1 MWTDLVAWFQ
11 SAAGMRLTDGAIVPF
26 VAIVVAGLVAG
37 LVARGAVRGAVVRAQ
52 REATTAV
59 VVAVAEAARR
69 AATAPDRPALEHAAD
84 EQFTAEAELRLRLL
98 PVFGAE
104 LAADWTASAIAG
116 LRSTAER
123 DGSEVRADLDAL
135 RDRLIRWLRAPKQA
149 RRLFPKPS
157 SVRPPP
163 ASASAPAP
171 ASASAK
177 GSKRDARRRST
188 AVGMA
193 SVMTSDTAA
202 GAALESGGRTSPDAP
217 AENPEPTTLD
227 APANRPSSDAAPVEP
242 LDDQGAQQRALVDE
256 TAPSTSPVPLARHV
270 APATANPPT
279 EDRLGPEPIVD
290 HRSSRQ
296 ADEDD
301 DADFM
306 QGSDQ
311 QGPPP
316 VAATPLR
323 ETEPARQ

>member
-1 MWTDLVAWFQ
+1 MWTDLIAWFQ
-11 SAAGMRLTDGAIVPF
+11 SAAGTRLVDGAIVPF

-37 LVARGAVRGAVVRAQ
+37 LIARGAVRAAVVRSQ
-52 REATTAV
+52 RESTTAV

-116 LRSTAER
+116 LRSTAGR
-123 DGSEVRADLDAL
+123 DGGAVGADLDAL

-157 SVRPPP
+157 SVRPAPVP
-163 ASASAPAP
+163 AR
-171 ASASAK
+171 
-177 GSKRDARRRST
+177 GTNRDARRRST
-188 AVGMA
+188 AVATG
-193 SVMTSDTAA
+193 SS
-202 GAALESGGRTSPDAP
+202 
-217 AENPEPTTLD
+217 EPTTLD
-227 APANRPSSDAAPVEP
+227 APANGPSVDAAPVEP
-242 LDDQGAQQRALVDE
+242 QVEQKAQQQRALVDE
-256 TAPSTSPVPLARHV
+256 AAPNTSPVPLARHV

-279 EDRLGPEPIVD
+279 EQRPGPEPIVD
-290 HRSSRQ
+290 HRSARQ

-316 VAATPLR
+316 VAAAPLR